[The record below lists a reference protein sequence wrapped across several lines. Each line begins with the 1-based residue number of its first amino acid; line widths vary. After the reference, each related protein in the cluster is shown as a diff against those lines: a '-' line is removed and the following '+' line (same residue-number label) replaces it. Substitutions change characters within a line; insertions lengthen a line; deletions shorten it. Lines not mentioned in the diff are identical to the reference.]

1 MGVLKRVFK
10 NELLTKNCLYL
21 YITNPY
27 ATVMKSVS
35 NLKELKRALD
45 QAESLITLQSALIEA
60 QNSRIYDLENGLR
73 IANALMKRSGVTA

>member
-1 MGVLKRVFK
+1 
-10 NELLTKNCLYL
+10 
-21 YITNPY
+21 
-27 ATVMKSVS
+27 MKSVS

-73 IANALMKRSGVTA
+73 IANTLMKRSGVTA